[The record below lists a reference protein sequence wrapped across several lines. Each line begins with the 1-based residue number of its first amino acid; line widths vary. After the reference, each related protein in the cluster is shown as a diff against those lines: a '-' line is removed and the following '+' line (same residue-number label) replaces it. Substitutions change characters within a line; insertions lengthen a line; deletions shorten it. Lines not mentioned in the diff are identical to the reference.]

1 MVLATKIPRHTSENL
16 ASDRLTFSLLYTY
29 KKSVVSHNLV
39 KNFGISS
46 HAFRSE
52 LITLYPLSSI

>member
-29 KKSVVSHNLV
+29 KKSAV
-39 KNFGISS
+39 
-46 HAFRSE
+46 A
-52 LITLYPLSSI
+52 ITWLRILEFHFMPLEVNS